1 MEAVTLAEALGEL
14 RRELYEAQDEGVGQ
28 QLQFEVEQAQL
39 TLEVEFRRDK
49 DGKVKV
55 EVGLPGAK
63 VGGEGGGGSGRTHRQ
78 TLTLALQVHDEA
90 LGGSRAKIRH
100 STSDDPGAAASQTP
114 GTVQPDGTS
123 AEPPTAAGAEQKRP
137 WEQ

>member
-1 MEAVTLAEALGEL
+1 
-14 RRELYEAQDEGVGQ
+14 RRELYAAQDEGTGQ

-39 TLEVEFRRDK
+39 TLEVEFRRDG

-63 VGGEGGGGSGRTHRQ
+63 VGGEAGGGSSSTRRQ
-78 TLTLALQVHDEA
+78 TLTLTLQVHDDA
-90 LGGSRAKIRH
+90 LGGSRAKIRRP
-100 STSDDPGAAASQTP
+100 TADDPGAAVAQPPGPVLPEGTP
-114 GTVQPDGTS
+114 
-123 AEPPTAAGAEQKRP
+123 AEPPSTGTVQKRP